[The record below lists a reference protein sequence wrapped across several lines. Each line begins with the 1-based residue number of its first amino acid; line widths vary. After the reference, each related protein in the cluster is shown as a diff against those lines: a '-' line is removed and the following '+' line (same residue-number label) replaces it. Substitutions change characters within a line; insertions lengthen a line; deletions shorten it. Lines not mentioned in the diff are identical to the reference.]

1 VDIIG
6 AQAFGFELTKLHKT
20 TWISI
25 MVASS
30 CPEADEPEFRHIS
43 FCNIN
48 QTLVKKIKLSPG
60 IQKELGLILT
70 LPEVLTF
77 RLMSGQYTMLL
88 HSKPPI
94 HHIYIQAASP

>member
-30 CPEADEPEFRHIS
+30 CPEADEPEFKHIS

-48 QTLVKKIKLSPG
+48 QTLV
-60 IQKELGLILT
+60 
-70 LPEVLTF
+70 
-77 RLMSGQYTMLL
+77 
-88 HSKPPI
+88 
-94 HHIYIQAASP
+94 

>member
-20 TWISI
+20 TCISI

-30 CPEADEPEFRHIS
+30 CPEADEPEFKHIS

-48 QTLVKKIKLSPG
+48 QTLVRKLSYH
-60 IQKELGLILT
+60 QVFKRSL
-70 LPEVLTF
+70 V
-77 RLMSGQYTMLL
+77 
-88 HSKPPI
+88 
-94 HHIYIQAASP
+94 